1 MWWTTFPQEI
11 THKGGSL
18 RQGFASATIVLQL
31 LWRGTGVRMATVT
44 CDICG
49 GIFSQSYLP
58 SHKRLAHRKN
68 SPTAARPGTEKEAIQ
83 KIISLYESLSIK
95 AQRHV
100 VRLLTAKDK
109 EVQKDQK
116 TQ

>member
-1 MWWTTFPQEI
+1 
-11 THKGGSL
+11 
-18 RQGFASATIVLQL
+18 
-31 LWRGTGVRMATVT
+31 MATVK
-44 CDICG
+44 CDVCG

-68 SPTAARPGTEKEAIQ
+68 SLAAARPITEKEAIQ
-83 KIISLYESLSIK
+83 KIVSLYESLSVK
-95 AQRHV
+95 GRRRV

-116 TQ
+116 IQ

>member
-1 MWWTTFPQEI
+1 MKPIEE
-11 THKGGSL
+11 KDSLL
-18 RQGFASATIVLQL
+18 RQAFCNYYGDAVGVL
-31 LWRGTGVRMATVT
+31 RMATVT

-49 GIFSQSYLP
+49 GIFSQSYLL

-68 SPTAARPGTEKEAIQ
+68 SPTAARPSSENEAIQ
-83 KIISLYESLSIK
+83 KIVSLYETLSVK
-95 AQRHV
+95 GRRRV

-116 TQ
+116 IQ